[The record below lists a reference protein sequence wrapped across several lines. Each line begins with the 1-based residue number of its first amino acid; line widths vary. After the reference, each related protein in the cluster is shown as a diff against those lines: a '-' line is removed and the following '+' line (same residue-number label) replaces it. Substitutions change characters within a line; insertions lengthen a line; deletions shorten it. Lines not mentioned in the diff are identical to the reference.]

1 MSEIKESK
9 AMIEV
14 REWKAA
20 VWQEVAHL
28 PLDEAITKLLAD
40 SAKSA
45 ERLGFAIPKGPA
57 KSVALVAESPA
68 PYRTTRTRKK

>member
-9 AMIEV
+9 ALLEV

-28 PLDEAITKLLAD
+28 PLDEAITKL
-40 SAKSA
+40 
-45 ERLGFAIPKGPA
+45 I
-57 KSVALVAESPA
+57 
-68 PYRTTRTRKK
+68 